1 MALPEIPG
9 IRKKEKAT
17 KPANIRLI
25 KLISIES
32 MARVESIKLA
42 IKPIMY
48 SEVVFSLNLIISYEP
63 INNRQQS
70 L

>member
-32 MARVESIKLA
+32 MARVESK
-42 IKPIMY
+42 KP
-48 SEVVFSLNLIISYEP
+48 VSYTHLTLP
-63 INNRQQS
+63 TKA
-70 L
+70 